1 VQSGR
6 TQGPRL
12 YLHFTV
18 PKGLASSTESDY
30 THDSEPQTQLLPLGL
45 MIHLQGIVR
54 TKFPLHSS
62 KAKGKEGEKF
72 QFPTDV
78 EKQAVQP

>member
-1 VQSGR
+1 
-6 TQGPRL
+6 
-12 YLHFTV
+12 
-18 PKGLASSTESDY
+18 
-30 THDSEPQTQLLPLGL
+30 

-78 EKQAVQP
+78 EKQAVQPWALVYLVTRPFATKGW